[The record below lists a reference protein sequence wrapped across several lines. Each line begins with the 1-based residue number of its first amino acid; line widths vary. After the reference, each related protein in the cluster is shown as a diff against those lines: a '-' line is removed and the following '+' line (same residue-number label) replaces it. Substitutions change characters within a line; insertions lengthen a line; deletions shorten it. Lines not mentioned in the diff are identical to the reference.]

1 MKLPRQVRCDHQRVE
16 SIYVPRA
23 NEHADGRGGG
33 LEGRPAAHDDGANEN
48 GGPAAQAIGQVGRE
62 GVTRKGTDVLRAR
75 MSSLRGAVDRNRQ

>member
-1 MKLPRQVRCDHQRVE
+1 MRCGHQRVE

-33 LEGRPAAHDDGANEN
+33 LEGRPAAHDDGANED

-62 GVTRKGTDVLRAR
+62 GVSTQVADILKGTSA
-75 MSSLRGAVDRNRQ
+75 